1 MLAPQEGTIHR
12 RDLLPEAPNAA
23 LIWVLQDYKFVF
35 KPVFLGFTFLIV
47 SAFGRTDF
55 FFKFKL
61 CILSWS
67 IVD

>member
-35 KPVFLGFTFLIV
+35 KPVSLGFTFLIV

-55 FFKFKL
+55 FF
-61 CILSWS
+61 
-67 IVD
+67 

>member
-35 KPVFLGFTFLIV
+35 KPVSLGFTFLIV

-55 FFKFKL
+55 FLKFKL